1 MVYTCHRERNCQI
14 DKVTRNRCQFCRLQK
29 CFQVGMSKEGAR
41 GSGLGSPR
49 VGDLPETSLRGP
61 GGVPVGLGMFL
72 FLGGIWGC
80 GGDCRVRGIPL
91 LVLQGC
97 LLKLRPL

>member
-41 GSGLGSPR
+41 GSGLGSPE
-49 VGDLPETSLRGP
+49 VGDPPPNITEGPWWCPSGP
-61 GGVPVGLGMFL
+61 GGAHGGNVPGRGLAR
-72 FLGGIWGC
+72 IWGC
-80 GGDCRVRGIPL
+80 GGECWV
-91 LVLQGC
+91 
-97 LLKLRPL
+97 

>member
-41 GSGLGSPR
+41 GSGLGSPE
-49 VGDLPETSLRGP
+49 VGGPPKASLRGP
-61 GGVPVGLGMFL
+61 GGVPLGLGMFL
-72 FLGGIWGC
+72 LGGIWGY
-80 GGDCRVRGIPL
+80 GRDCWM
-91 LVLQGC
+91 
-97 LLKLRPL
+97 